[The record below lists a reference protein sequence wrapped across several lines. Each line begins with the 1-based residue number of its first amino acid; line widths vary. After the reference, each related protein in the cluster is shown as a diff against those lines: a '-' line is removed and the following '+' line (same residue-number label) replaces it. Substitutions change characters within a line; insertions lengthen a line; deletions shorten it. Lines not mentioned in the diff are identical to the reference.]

1 MPLLSRRPKK
11 SLASQ
16 CRHYCN
22 IEERDYADDTQGGVK
37 EVWSVVSENVPMSI
51 TPLNAK
57 RKEEYRTFNVDA
69 SHEIKL
75 RGEITLVEDNN
86 RIVYDN
92 RLFEVKTIEDVQ
104 ERGIEIISICLE
116 RRN

>member
-1 MPLLSRRPKK
+1 MLLSRRPKK
-11 SLASQ
+11 SLSSQ
-16 CRHYCN
+16 CRHYCD
-22 IEERDYADDTQGGVK
+22 ILERDYVDDNQGGTQ
-37 EVWSVVSENVPMSI
+37 ELWALVSENVPMSI
-51 TPLNAK
+51 TPLNVR

-86 RIVYDN
+86 RITYNN
-92 RLFEVKTIEDVQ
+92 RVFEVKTIEDVQ
-104 ERGIEIISICLE
+104 ERGIELITICLE

>member
-1 MPLLSRRPKK
+1 MLLSRRPKK
-11 SLASQ
+11 SLSTQ
-16 CRHYCN
+16 CRHYCS
-22 IEERDYADDTQGGVK
+22 IEERSYADDSQGGTA
-37 EVWSVVSENVPMSI
+37 EVWNVVASLVPMSI

-75 RGEITLVEDNN
+75 RGGITLVEDNN
-86 RIVYDN
+86 RVVYGE
-92 RLFEVKTIEDVQ
+92 RVFEVKTLEDVQ
-104 ERGIEIISICLE
+104 ERNIEQICVCLE